1 MNGCFWHKK
10 KNLFGVPP
18 FQILFNMHF
27 FLFYKATPSKKSL
40 KYFSRTILQSFMLRS
55 YVFTNN
61 YYIFESVIESAF
73 LQTRRKDLSAFVSA
87 NKLDSGHK
95 VVGESLYTWNIYIH
109 IFWQELCVMQ
119 LINPTRFNLSAPSRP
134 GRFIKMCFRCVASL

>member
-27 FLFYKATPSKKSL
+27 FSFLQSNSFKKIF
-40 KYFSRTILQSFMLRS
+40 KIFFQTILQSFMLRS

-61 YYIFESVIESAF
+61 YYIFESVIESSF
-73 LQTRRKDLSAFVSA
+73 LLTCRKDLSAFVSA

-95 VVGESLYTWNIYIH
+95 VVGESLYT
-109 IFWQELCVMQ
+109 
-119 LINPTRFNLSAPSRP
+119 
-134 GRFIKMCFRCVASL
+134 

>member
-1 MNGCFWHKK
+1 MNRCFWHKK

-27 FLFYKATPSKKSL
+27 FSFLQSNSFKKIF
-40 KYFSRTILQSFMLRS
+40 KIFFQTILQSFMLRS

-134 GRFIKMCFRCVASL
+134 GRFIKNVF